1 MEKADEIL
9 ELLKKGDKRGLEM
22 LFQHFYR
29 PLVMFALKF
38 LERQD
43 EAEDVVQE
51 VFLAFIEKKV
61 LRNKSVVVRSYL
73 FAAVYNACMNLL
85 KHKKWVESRMED
97 FPTDEVS
104 EENYL
109 RERIESEVLEEV
121 FAAIELLPEECKRVF
136 KLSYVEGMEVSKVAT
151 TLGISENT
159 VKTQRLRARKFLQD
173 KLKDVFPILFLLF
186 PGFS

>member
-1 MEKADEIL
+1 MEEKIDNREMSEDKEYEKVFLTYYPHLCLFANRIL
-9 ELLKKGDKRGLEM
+9 ND
-22 LFQHFYR
+22 FT
-29 PLVMFALKF
+29 
-38 LERQD
+38 